1 MGVFYVENIGSVKVT
16 TFSLY
21 FILYLK
27 PVPLRFYGSP
37 STVFLGGSY
46 HLWYQ
51 PLGLLL
57 PFYGSMFL
65 LQTIHI
71 GILNSVA

>member
-1 MGVFYVENIGSVKVT
+1 MGGFNVENMGSVKVA
-16 TFSLY
+16 TFLLY

-37 STVFLGGSY
+37 STVFLVGSY

-51 PLGLLL
+51 PVG
-57 PFYGSMFL
+57 PSFL
-65 LQTIHI
+65 LF
-71 GILNSVA
+71 